1 MEDKLEEVLK
11 QYPCEVRTRRRTR
24 GAFLLETDQGLRLLK
39 EYSVSQA
46 RIEFEERIKQL
57 LGQQGGLLVDYTY
70 KNNRE
75 EYFTKDNYRNNWV
88 MRRWYAGNECDIRD
102 QRCVLRCASY
112 LGRLHAL
119 MQLGNE
125 EGESCIRKES
135 VQQEMERHNKELKRV
150 RSYIRSKKQKNEMEI
165 CLLGSYDL
173 FYDQACLAQTL
184 LQESGYEALWQET
197 LEQGKVRH
205 GSYSYHNVI
214 FVGKDLAVTNF
225 DRAEIGIQVRDLY
238 DFLRKVM
245 EKNGWQ
251 AELGK
256 SLIDA
261 YDRER
266 KLEETE
272 RRVLYAMLLYP
283 EKYWKLVN
291 FYYNSRKSWMSSKNL
306 EKLLRIRAQEE
317 KRACF
322 LRELR
327 PLLCGAC

>member
-1 MEDKLEEVLK
+1 M
-11 QYPCEVRTRRRTR
+11 
-24 GAFLLETDQGLRLLK
+24 
-39 EYSVSQA
+39 
-46 RIEFEERIKQL
+46 
-57 LGQQGGLLVDYTY
+57 
-70 KNNRE
+70 
-75 EYFTKDNYRNNWV
+75 
-88 MRRWYAGNECDIRD
+88 
-102 QRCVLRCASY
+102 
-112 LGRLHAL
+112 
-119 MQLGNE
+119 
-125 EGESCIRKES
+125 
-135 VQQEMERHNKELKRV
+135 
-150 RSYIRSKKQKNEMEI
+150 
-165 CLLGSYDL
+165 
-173 FYDQACLAQTL
+173 
-184 LQESGYEALWQET
+184 
-197 LEQGKVRH
+197 
-205 GSYSYHNVI
+205 
-214 FVGKDLAVTNF
+214 
-225 DRAEIGIQVRDLY
+225 RDLY

-322 LRELR
+322 LKELR

>member
-1 MEDKLEEVLK
+1 
-11 QYPCEVRTRRRTR
+11 
-24 GAFLLETDQGLRLLK
+24 
-39 EYSVSQA
+39 
-46 RIEFEERIKQL
+46 
-57 LGQQGGLLVDYTY
+57 
-70 KNNRE
+70 
-75 EYFTKDNYRNNWV
+75 
-88 MRRWYAGNECDIRD
+88 
-102 QRCVLRCASY
+102 
-112 LGRLHAL
+112 
-119 MQLGNE
+119 MQLRNE

-184 LQESGYEALWQET
+184 LQESGYEELWQET

-205 GSYSYHNVI
+205 GSYHNVI

-322 LRELR
+322 LSELR
-327 PLLCGAC
+327 PLLCGGC

>member
-1 MEDKLEEVLK
+1 VL
-11 QYPCEVRTRRRTR
+11 
-24 GAFLLETDQGLRLLK
+24 
-39 EYSVSQA
+39 
-46 RIEFEERIKQL
+46 
-57 LGQQGGLLVDYTY
+57 
-70 KNNRE
+70 
-75 EYFTKDNYRNNWV
+75 
-88 MRRWYAGNECDIRD
+88 
-102 QRCVLRCASY
+102 
-112 LGRLHAL
+112 
-119 MQLGNE
+119 
-125 EGESCIRKES
+125 
-135 VQQEMERHNKELKRV
+135 
-150 RSYIRSKKQKNEMEI
+150 
-165 CLLGSYDL
+165 
-173 FYDQACLAQTL
+173 
-184 LQESGYEALWQET
+184 
-197 LEQGKVRH
+197 
-205 GSYSYHNVI
+205 

-251 AELGK
+251 AEFGK

-291 FYYNSRKSWMSSKNL
+291 FYYNSRKSWVSSKNL

-317 KRACF
+317 KRAYF